1 MEQSD
6 VIVTVHDIDQYT
18 EDNTKLDQR
27 LNELKSQQADKE
39 AQQAQVNQ
47 LLQSSAVNVSKLI
60 LILKN

>member
-47 LLQSSAVNVSKLI
+47 LLQSSKANVSKLI